1 MKQTGI
7 KWMLLGIA
15 LLLLA
20 CFCCLYVI
28 ACDPGGGE
36 VMGILC
42 GWGMLILPIVGLAF
56 CLGGFFY
63 KPKAAPRAAEK
74 DSKKPERITQ

>member
-15 LLLLA
+15 VLILA

-28 ACDPGGGE
+28 ACDPNGGE

-56 CLGGFFY
+56 CLFGFFY
-63 KPKAAPRAAEK
+63 KPKAAPRGAEK
-74 DSKKPERITQ
+74 DSKSQSE